1 MPEAQCCS
9 FFPNLGV
16 GQAARAGQPELR
28 PQGWEGGQL
37 SPGTQVLYSR
47 PLLAIAPPE
56 YESPTSTLGWQAVTP
71 SGTWCTL
78 ITRPSHMR
86 AHKLVEKKAKFKD
99 TPFLLNISTM
109 MEQYILLSSLNG
121 FQPF

>member
-37 SPGTQVLYSR
+37 SPGTQGWYSR
-47 PLLAIAPPE
+47 LLLAIAPPDMSLLPAPWAGKE
-56 YESPTSTLGWQAVTP
+56 LLLQA
-71 SGTWCTL
+71 SG
-78 ITRPSHMR
+78 
-86 AHKLVEKKAKFKD
+86 A
-99 TPFLLNISTM
+99 
-109 MEQYILLSSLNG
+109 QSSQDLHI
-121 FQPF
+121 